1 MSALTEF
8 LGAILRHLHDAEN
21 INPIWGLDIKK
32 GVHIFLF
39 VFKFN
44 VNVIFK
50 TTQT

>member
-1 MSALTEF
+1 MSALTQF
-8 LGAILRHLHDAEN
+8 LGVILRHLHDAEN
-21 INPIWGLDIKK
+21 INHFWVLDIKK
-32 GVHIFLF
+32 YVHIFLF